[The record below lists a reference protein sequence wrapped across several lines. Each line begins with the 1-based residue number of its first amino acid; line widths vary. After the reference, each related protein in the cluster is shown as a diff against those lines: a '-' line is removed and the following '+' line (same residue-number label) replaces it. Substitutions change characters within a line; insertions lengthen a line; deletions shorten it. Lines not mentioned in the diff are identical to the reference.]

1 MSATL
6 ANPTDVRSAYVI
18 LNGRSGATDKGPIAE
33 QVAAHFAARAV
44 RAEVVVATDDRE
56 LAAALER
63 ITPAG
68 ADLVV
73 AGGGDGT
80 IAGVA
85 SRLVDTGTL
94 FGVLPLG
101 TFNFFARR
109 FGVPLDVAGA
119 LDVLARGEAQR
130 VDIGEVNGRIFLNN
144 ASIGLYPTVLEKR
157 ETAYG
162 RLGRSRALAYATV
175 ALALVRPPRLLN
187 LEMHIDG
194 ERMAR
199 RTPLLFVGANAYQM
213 ENFAIP
219 GRECVRL
226 AHLAAYITRPLGA
239 VALSKLALRAFFRG
253 LHGAPELEVV
263 CARELHVRLRR
274 PRVRVALDGELVT
287 LAGPLTFRMRTGALR
302 VVTGGSPGGT

>member
-1 MSATL
+1 
-6 ANPTDVRSAYVI
+6 
-18 LNGRSGATDKGPIAE
+18 
-33 QVAAHFAARAV
+33 VAAHFAARSV
-44 RAEVVVATDDRE
+44 RAEIVVAADDRE

-63 ITPAG
+63 ITPAST
-68 ADLVV
+68 DLVV

-85 SRLVDTGTL
+85 SRLVDTETL

-130 VDIGEVNGRIFLNN
+130 VDVGEVNGQIFLNN
-144 ASIGLYPTVLEKR
+144 ASIGLYSTVLEKR
-157 ETAYG
+157 ETAY
-162 RLGRSRALAYATV
+162 RKLGRSRALAYATV
-175 ALALVRPPRLLN
+175 ALALVRPPGLLN
-187 LEMHIDG
+187 LEMEIDG
-194 ERMAR
+194 ERLAR

-219 GRECVRL
+219 GRECIRL
-226 AHLAAYITRPLGA
+226 AHLAAYITRPLGTL
-239 VALSKLALRAFFRG
+239 ALSKLALRAFFRG
-253 LHGAPELEVV
+253 LHGAPELQVV
-263 CARELHVRLRR
+263 CARELHVGLRR

-287 LAGPLTFRMRTGALR
+287 LAGPLTFRMRPGALR
-302 VVTGGSPGGT
+302 VVTGGAPGGA

>member
-1 MSATL
+1 MSTTL
-6 ANPTDVRSAYVI
+6 ASPTDVRSAYVI
-18 LNGRSGATDKGPIAE
+18 LNGRSGAADKGPVAD

-44 RAEVVVATDDRE
+44 RAEIVVASDGRE

-80 IAGVA
+80 IGGVA
-85 SRLVDTGTL
+85 SRLVHTGTL

-119 LDVLARGEAQR
+119 LDVLARGEAR
-130 VDIGEVNGRIFLNN
+130 RADVGEVNGRIFLNN
-144 ASIGLYPTVLEKR
+144 ASIGLYSTVLEKR
-157 ETAYG
+157 ETAYR

-175 ALALVRPPRLLN
+175 ALALVRPPGLLN
-187 LEMHIDG
+187 LEMQIDG
-194 ERMAR
+194 TRLTR

-213 ENFAIP
+213 EHFAIP
-219 GRECVRL
+219 GRECVHL

-263 CARELHVRLRR
+263 CARELRVGLRR

-287 LAGPLTFRMRTGALR
+287 LEGPLTFRMRPGALR
-302 VVTGGSPGGT
+302 VVTGGSPGEA

>member
-1 MSATL
+1 MSVTL
-6 ANPTDVRSAYVI
+6 ANPMEVRSAYVI
-18 LNGRSGATDKGPIAE
+18 LNGRSGTADKAPIAD

-44 RAEVVVATDDRE
+44 RADIVVAADSRE

-63 ITPAG
+63 VTSTG

-85 SRLVDTGTL
+85 SRLANTETL

-109 FGVPLDVAGA
+109 FGVPLDAAGA
-119 LDVLARGEAQR
+119 LDVLARGAVQR

-144 ASIGLYPTVLEKR
+144 ASIGLYPAVLEKR
-157 ETAYG
+157 ETAYR
-162 RLGRSRALAYATV
+162 RLGRSRALAYASV
-175 ALALVRPPRLLN
+175 ALALVRSPGLVN
-187 LEMHIDG
+187 LEMEIDG
-194 ERMAR
+194 RRLAR

-213 ENFAIP
+213 EHFAIP
-219 GRECVRL
+219 GRECVRM

-239 VALSKLALRAFFRG
+239 VALSKLALRAFVRG

-263 CARELHVRLRR
+263 CARELRVRLRR
-274 PRVRVALDGELVT
+274 PHVQVALDGELAT
-287 LAGPLTFRMRTGALR
+287 LAGPLTFRMRPGALR
-302 VVTGGSPGGT
+302 VVSGAASGVG

>member
-18 LNGRSGATDKGPIAE
+18 LNGRSGATDTGPVAE
-33 QVAAHFAARAV
+33 QVAAHFASRAV
-44 RAEVVVATDDRE
+44 RAEIVVATDGRE

-85 SRLVDTGTL
+85 SRMVDTGTL

-119 LDVLARGEAQR
+119 LDVLARGTPQR
-130 VDIGEVNGRIFLNN
+130 VDVGEVNGRTFLNN
-144 ASIGLYPTVLEKR
+144 ASIGLYSTVLEKR
-157 ETAYG
+157 ETAYS

-175 ALALVRPPRLLN
+175 ALALVRPPGLLN
-187 LEMHIDG
+187 LEMEIDG
-194 ERMAR
+194 ERLVR

-226 AHLAAYITRPLGA
+226 AHLAAYITRPLGGL
-239 VALSKLALRAFFRG
+239 ALSKLALRAFFRG

-263 CARELHVRLRR
+263 CARELRVGLRR

-287 LAGPLTFRMRTGALR
+287 LPGPLTFRMRPGALR
-302 VVTGGSPGGT
+302 VVTGGAPGGA

>member
-1 MSATL
+1 MGAT
-6 ANPTDVRSAYVI
+6 AAKPTDVRSVFVI
-18 LNGRSGATDKGPIAE
+18 LNGRSGTADKAPIAE
-33 QVAAHFAARAV
+33 QVVAHFTARGIASKI
-44 RAEVVVATDDRE
+44 VVAANAAE
-56 LAAALER
+56 LDAAMQQVA
-63 ITPAG
+63 TTG

-85 SRLVDTGTL
+85 ARLADTGRL

-109 FGVPLDVAGA
+109 FDVPLDVDGA
-119 LDVLARGEAQR
+119 LDVLTAGRAER
-130 VDIGEVNGRIFLNN
+130 VDVGEVNGRIFLNN
-144 ASIGLYPTVLEKR
+144 ASIGLYPAVLEKR
-157 ETAYG
+157 ETAYR
-162 RLGRSRALAYATV
+162 RLGRSRALAYASV
-175 ALALVRPPRLLN
+175 ALALLRPPGLLT
-187 LEMHIDG
+187 LEMEIDG
-194 ERMAR
+194 QRLAR
-199 RTPLLFVGANAYQM
+199 RTPLLFVGANGYQM
-213 ENFAIP
+213 ESFAIP

-287 LAGPLTFRMRTGALR
+287 LAGPLTFRRRPGALR
-302 VVTGGSPGGT
+302 VLAGRRDGAA